1 MTTVVEGYIVAAA
14 MEILSMRSVDSR
26 PSKVYFPDGYET
38 LDSLQKKKV
47 LMLVCLSVVDRFVEI
62 EPPAIFSSTQSG
74 TPSDLEAH
82 ILSPTP
88 SDGKPDLI
96 SAYSRNLLSLGL
108 LFMEFNDGIR
118 EGDGERIIRC
128 WRYFLPLF
136 KLDKRTNYSV
146 EAFILLAQ
154 YEFLFTERQKAQLMW
169 SRTVNTHGRTGKNI
183 SCDLHMEHL
192 NREIKTAIA
201 GMGSNVTDSSIIRA
215 GKSLQK
221 HVAIQL
227 QFDKENG
234 VPTPSGK
241 HSRKSSDKDRTTII
255 EQLVSAKVFK
265 TIPGRY
271 HKTFEKF
278 SEHMYDQLEVKE
290 FRSWMENQI
299 QKLLMCS

>member
-1 MTTVVEGYIVAAA
+1 
-14 MEILSMRSVDSR
+14 
-26 PSKVYFPDGYET
+26 
-38 LDSLQKKKV
+38 
-47 LMLVCLSVVDRFVEI
+47 
-62 EPPAIFSSTQSG
+62 
-74 TPSDLEAH
+74 
-82 ILSPTP
+82 
-88 SDGKPDLI
+88 
-96 SAYSRNLLSLGL
+96 
-108 LFMEFNDGIR
+108 
-118 EGDGERIIRC
+118 
-128 WRYFLPLF
+128 
-136 KLDKRTNYSV
+136 
-146 EAFILLAQ
+146 
-154 YEFLFTERQKAQLMW
+154 MW

-201 GMGSNVTDSSIIRA
+201 GMGSNVTDASIVRA

-227 QFDKENG
+227 QFDRENG

-241 HSRKSSDKDRTTII
+241 HSRKSSDKDRATII

-278 SEHMYDQLEVKE
+278 SEHMYDQLEIKE

-299 QKLLMCS
+299 QKLLMCF